1 MTTVLGADDA
11 HLRYT
16 RKQQMDRYVHELE
29 GVLKGITVDGQVSAG
44 EIGALRGW
52 LDALGLWMARPP
64 FAEIARVV
72 QRVIGDGVVDAE
84 ELADLNWML
93 ERWTTPNVYFD
104 AVTADIQRLHGM
116 IAGILADGVVTDAEI
131 AALAD
136 WLDDREHLRT
146 TWPYDEISA
155 VLTHVRRDRVIT
167 DDERELVKVFLADL
181 VPNDEHR
188 VVGIESVDL
197 STLTV
202 RGICA
207 VNPDID
213 FAGQKVCFTGASA
226 KAQRRDIFKIIE
238 ERGGVPVNHV
248 SRDLAYLVVGAEGN
262 ACWAFSCYGRKI
274 EDAMHLRRHHGAKLL
289 IIHEADFWDAVVG

>member
-1 MTTVLGADDA
+1 MTTLIGADNN

-29 GVLKGITVDGQVSAG
+29 GVLRGITVDGQIGAD
-44 EIGALRGW
+44 EIGALNSW
-52 LDALGLWMARPP
+52 LDVLGPLMSRPP
-64 FAEIARVV
+64 FAEIATVV
-72 QRVIGDGVVDAE
+72 QRVVADGVVDAE

-116 IAGILADGVVTDAEI
+116 IAGILADGVVTDTEI

-155 VLTHVRRDRVIT
+155 ILTHVRRDRVIT
-167 DDERELVKVFLADL
+167 DDEKELVRMFLADL
-181 VPNDEHR
+181 VPTDDHH
-188 VVGIESVDL
+188 VVSIESIDL
-197 STLTV
+197 GTLNV

-207 VNPDID
+207 VNPDIN
-213 FAGQKVCFTGASA
+213 FSGQKVCFTGASA
-226 KAQRRDIFKIIE
+226 KAERAEIFSIIE
-238 ERGGVPVNHV
+238 ERGGLPVNHV
-248 SRDLAYLVVGAEGN
+248 SRDLAYLVVGGKGS

-274 EDAMHLRRHHGAKLL
+274 EAAMQLRRHHGAKLL
-289 IIHEADFWDAVVG
+289 IIHEVDFWDAVAD